1 MLDFAFSVLESLLR
15 SPACLF
21 LAKNETGRKPLLGR
35 LAALLVL
42 CPALGMCSI
51 PARAQNA
58 YFKIPSVKIPIKFKD
73 QTITIT
79 ASGSVFIHSKDQD
92 ATIFKLELHADLG
105 ELQQN
110 MTGLLGSQLDK
121 DDACGERI
129 TIEHAELVPIDPASS
144 ATVQLHYE
152 RWACAKVFGKEK
164 RKRLVGG
171 DALIEVKLTPAIQ
184 ENNTE
189 LLLLPEVG
197 KIEADGSLGELL
209 RSGSLG
215 EMLRDKIRASILS
228 AMEKGTDLSVTLPP
242 AIQGRASI
250 QNAEF
255 KDGGSG
261 RLIVVLKG
269 EGRIS
274 REQIQELSKQIK
286 ERLASK

>member
-1 MLDFAFSVLESLLR
+1 VLLGANRASKI
-15 SPACLF
+15 A
-21 LAKNETGRKPLLGR
+21 LLGR
-35 LAALLVL
+35 LTAVLILVVV
-42 CPALGMCSI
+42 LGICSI
-51 PARAQNA
+51 PACAQNA
-58 YFKIPSVKIPIKFKD
+58 NFKIPSVKIPIKIKD
-73 QTITIT
+73 QTITIM
-79 ASGSVFIHSKDQD
+79 ASGAVSIHSKDKD
-92 ATIFKLELHADLG
+92 TTIFKLELNADLG

-110 MTGLLGSQLDK
+110 MTDLLGSELDK
-121 DDACGERI
+121 DDACGERM
-129 TIEHAELVPIDPASS
+129 TIERAELVPIDPASL

-164 RKRLVGG
+164 HKRLVGG

-184 ENNTE
+184 ENDTE
-189 LLLLPEVG
+189 LRLVPEVG

-215 EMLRDKIRASILS
+215 EMLRDKIRTSILS

-242 AIQGRASI
+242 AIQGRASM

-261 RLIVVLKG
+261 RLIVVLEG

-274 REQIQELSKQIK
+274 REQIHALSKQIK
-286 ERLASK
+286 ERLPSK